1 VTPGLARRAARRRA
15 GALVALTAAVL
26 AAAGCSGSGPLG
38 PPSDAPLDHGLVS
51 EHFEFHFAGGDTIRP
66 DEAAIN
72 DRAYEIIRDALETD
86 FSRRIEFNKFF
97 DADHIERLTGVRT
110 QGGFVIGGRIFLIR
124 ALDPHEI
131 VHVIAH
137 EELGRPSDF
146 FDEGLAVNFGGLR
159 VVDGEVTLFPS
170 ALRNFDVDREALT
183 VFAGDRF
190 AGSIRQILTS
200 ADFQRLPFEVTYP
213 LAGSFVKFLLR
224 SRGVPALKTFFASS
238 SRLDSQ
244 AAIEERLTLAFGVP
258 LDDLE
263 AEWRA
268 GAGLPSADRVLP
280 RRAIA
285 AAQPGPRGLTTRE

>member
-1 VTPGLARRAARRRA
+1 MARRAARRR
-15 GALVALTAAVL
+15 GALAALTGAVL

-38 PPSDAPLDHGLVS
+38 PPSDAPLDHELVS
-51 EHFEFHFAGGDTIRP
+51 EHFEFHFAAGDTIRP
-66 DEAAIN
+66 DEAALN

-110 QGGFVIGGRIFLIR
+110 EGGFVIGGRIFLTR
-124 ALDPHEI
+124 ALDPHET

-183 VFAGDRF
+183 VFAGGRF
-190 AGSIRQILTS
+190 DGSVRQILTS
-200 ADFQRLPFEVTYP
+200 AAFQQLPFEVTYP

-224 SRGVPALKTFFASS
+224 TRGLAALKTFFAASS
-238 SRLDSQ
+238 LFDSQ
-244 AAIEERLTLAFGVP
+244 AEIEERLALAFGAP

-268 GAGLPSADRVLP
+268 GAGLPAADRALP
-280 RRAIA
+280 RTAIA
-285 AAQPGPRGLTTRE
+285 AARPGPRGLTTRE

>member
-1 VTPGLARRAARRRA
+1 MTSGLARRAAPRRTD
-15 GALVALTAAVL
+15 ALAALTAAVL
-26 AAAGCSGSGPLG
+26 AAAGCAGSGPLG
-38 PPSDAPLDHGLVS
+38 PPSDAPLDHVLVS
-51 EHFEFHFAGGDTIRP
+51 EHFEFHFAAGDTIRP
-66 DEAAIN
+66 DDAAIN

-110 QGGFVIGGRIFLIR
+110 EGGFVIGGRIFLIR

-131 VHVIAH
+131 VHVIAQ

-183 VFAGDRF
+183 VFAGGRF
-190 AGSIRQILTS
+190 AGSIRRILTS
-200 ADFQRLPFEVTYP
+200 ATFQRVPFEVAYP

-224 SRGVPALKTFFASS
+224 TRGVPALKTFFAGSS
-238 SRLDSQ
+238 QLDSE
-244 AAIEERLTLAFGVP
+244 AEIEERLALAFGASLEV
-258 LDDLE
+258 LE

-268 GAGLPSADRVLP
+268 GAGLPPADRVLP
-280 RRAIA
+280 RTAIA
-285 AAQPGPRGLTTRE
+285 AARPGPRGLTTRE